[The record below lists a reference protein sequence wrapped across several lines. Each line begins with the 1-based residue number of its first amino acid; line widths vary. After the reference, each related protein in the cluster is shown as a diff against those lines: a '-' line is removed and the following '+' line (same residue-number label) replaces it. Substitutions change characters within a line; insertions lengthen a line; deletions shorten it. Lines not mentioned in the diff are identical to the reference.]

1 MNKLKQSLP
10 LIIAGLVVA
19 GWAYGMTA
27 SFQNVP
33 VPSSFPALL
42 MSSSTATASSTWV
55 ATSSLGLQPILST
68 ASTSSLAINNN
79 TLYNTGVTSTVAGT
93 NITQSVNGGTVTIN
107 TTTTPSFT
115 SITFPDSTKQS
126 TAYRDLA
133 FNVYNTSSTTA
144 VGASSTVQKIFYKA
158 MTLTQVDCST
168 DGSSITIQ
176 ADIRSSST
184 PQTYGTSAFSGLVCS
199 STGVSTTT
207 SANISAGQVLNF
219 WESSVPNATTTL
231 RVNFRVK
238 EQ

>member
-33 VPSSFPALL
+33 VPTTFPAYL
-42 MSSSTATASSTWV
+42 MSSSTASASSTWI
-55 ATSSLGLQPILST
+55 TSSTLYTNLNLGTIATKAATDYLLSSTPYVSST
-68 ASTSSLAINNN
+68 A
-79 TLYNTGVTSTVAGT
+79 AGT
-93 NITQSVNGGTVTIN
+93 NITVSNTTGAVTIN
-107 TTTTPSFT
+107 TTTTASFT
-115 SITFPDSTKQS
+115 SITYPDTTKQS
-126 TAYRDLA
+126 TAYKDLA

-207 SANISAGQVLNF
+207 SANISAGSLLNF
-219 WESSVPNATTTL
+219 WESGVPNSTTTL